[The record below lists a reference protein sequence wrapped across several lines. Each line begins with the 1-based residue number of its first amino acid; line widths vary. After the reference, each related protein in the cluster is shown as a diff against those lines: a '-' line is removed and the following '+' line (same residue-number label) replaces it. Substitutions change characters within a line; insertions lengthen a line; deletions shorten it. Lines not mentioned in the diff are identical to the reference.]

1 MDRGDETDESC
12 MRFDEWWSIAVGLV
26 YGFFAFALRR
36 DGSVYLSLRG
46 IRKSL
51 LYSVPDRCNFKETIC
66 SVYAVF
72 PANSGSADVERCASI
87 SDGGIGFRKRRRR
100 GRGGGLRK
108 EKNG

>member
-1 MDRGDETDESC
+1 

-51 LYSVPDRCNFKETIC
+51 LYEILKLEYPVLWTGMKS
-66 SVYAVF
+66 F
-72 PANSGSADVERCASI
+72 PAE
-87 SDGGIGFRKRRRR
+87 
-100 GRGGGLRK
+100 GRGDLCYV
-108 EKNG
+108 

>member
-1 MDRGDETDESC
+1 

-87 SDGGIGFRKRRRR
+87 SDEGNWLSEEEAPRK
-100 GRGGGLRK
+100 GRWFEER
-108 EKNG
+108 EKRMNLTKRAKQS